1 MLLEPKVEALL
12 IFRGRNELY
21 NKGIK
26 ISIIIFKLVFF
37 LPTPVL
43 FINGIKVTLECT
55 MTILNKVTFEYGV
68 IIKLSRQKV

>member
-1 MLLEPKVEALL
+1 MLLEPQVEALL

-37 LPTPVL
+37 FAHPR
-43 FINGIKVTLECT
+43 
-55 MTILNKVTFEYGV
+55 TFHKWNQSNTRMYHDDIEQSDLRV
-68 IIKLSRQKV
+68 WCHH

>member
-1 MLLEPKVEALL
+1 MLLEPQVEALL

-37 LPTPVL
+37 AHPRIFHKWNQSNTRMYHDD
-43 FINGIKVTLECT
+43 IKPSDLRVSCHH
-55 MTILNKVTFEYGV
+55 
-68 IIKLSRQKV
+68 